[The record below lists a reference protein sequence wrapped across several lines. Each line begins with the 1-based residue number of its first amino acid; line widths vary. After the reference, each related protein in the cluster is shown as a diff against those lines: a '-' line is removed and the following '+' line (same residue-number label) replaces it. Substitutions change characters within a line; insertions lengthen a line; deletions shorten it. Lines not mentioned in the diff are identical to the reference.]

1 MKRYLVLEDGCVFEG
16 TAIGS
21 DEFKT
26 GELIFTN
33 AMSGYQEMLTDSVY
47 CGQIIVCTFPMIGN
61 VGINRDDFESMIP
74 MLYGLVV
81 SECCDEGS
89 NFRCDQSLNEFMKQ
103 KKIPGIAGVDTRA
116 IVRKIRDEGVMKA
129 SFCDDEKQLEAM
141 KAELKQSTLEKCL
154 SARVTT
160 PRPFPIPNR
169 GHKLVLVDFGCK
181 YGVIRELS
189 ERDCD
194 VLVVPCTSSIDEI
207 MAFRPEGIVL
217 SSGPGDPA
225 DCTEAIEMIRA
236 CENTAMLG
244 IGLGAEVMALAAGI
258 KVSKMKSGHHGSSIP
273 VRNHRNNRIEFT
285 SQNHGYEIDK
295 AMPAD
300 CELLYSALNDGSVE
314 GFKRNHQIGVCFN
327 PEGAPGNSE
336 CSYLFDEFLDLLK
349 ERGIKNA

>member
-1 MKRYLVLEDGCVFEG
+1 MKRYLVLEDGSIFEG

-33 AMSGYQEMLTDSVY
+33 AMSGYQEMLTDSAY
-47 CGQIIVCTFPMIGN
+47 CGQIVVCTYPMIGN

-74 MLYGLVV
+74 TLYGLVV
-81 SECCDEGS
+81 SECCEAGS

-103 KKIPGIAGVDTRA
+103 KQIPGIAGVDTRS

-129 SFCDDEKQLEAM
+129 VFCDDESQLTACVDR
-141 KAELKQSTLEKCL
+141 LKHTEEEKRL
-154 SARVTT
+154 SVKVTT

-169 GHKLVLVDFGCK
+169 GQKLILVDFGCK

-194 VLVVPCTSSIDEI
+194 VLVVPCTSSIEEI
-207 MAFRPEGIVL
+207 MASRPEGIVL
-217 SSGPGDPA
+217 SSGPGNPA
-225 DCTEAIEMIRA
+225 DCTEAIEMIKA
-236 CENTAMLG
+236 CQDTPMLG
-244 IGLGAEVMALAAGI
+244 IGLGAEVMALAAGM
-258 KVSKMKSGHHGSSIP
+258 KVKKMKTGHHGSSIP
-273 VRNHRNNRIEFT
+273 VRNLKDGRIQFT

-295 AMPAD
+295 EVPAD
-300 CELLYSALNDGSVE
+300 CEITYTALNDGSVE
-314 GFKRNHQIGVCFN
+314 GFKYKQQMGVCFN
-327 PEGAPGNSE
+327 LEGAPGNSE
-336 CSYLFDEFLDLLK
+336 CSDVFDEFLNLLK

>member
-1 MKRYLVLEDGCVFEG
+1 MKRYLVLEDGSVFEG

-21 DEFKT
+21 NEFKT

-33 AMSGYQEMLTDSVY
+33 AMSGYQEMLTDSAY
-47 CGQIIVCTFPMIGN
+47 CGQIIVCTYPMIGN

-74 MLYGLVV
+74 SLYGLVV
-81 SECCDEGS
+81 SECCEEGS

-103 KKIPGIAGVDTRA
+103 KQVPGIVGVDTRA
-116 IVRKIRDEGVMKA
+116 IVRKIRNEGVMKA
-129 SFCDDEKQLEAM
+129 VFCDDEAQLETVIDH
-141 KAELKQSTLEKCL
+141 LKQADDEVRL
-154 SARVTT
+154 SAKVTT

-194 VLVVPCTSSIDEI
+194 VLVVPCTSTIDEI

-217 SSGPGDPA
+217 SSGPGNPA
-225 DCTEAIEMIRA
+225 DCVEAIEMIKA
-236 CENTAMLG
+236 CGDTAMFG
-244 IGLGAEVMALAAGI
+244 IGLGAEVMALAAGF
-258 KVSKMKSGHHGSSIP
+258 KVNKMKSGHHGSSIP
-273 VRNHRNNRIEFT
+273 VRNHRTNRIEFT

-295 AMPAD
+295 ELPAE
-300 CELLYSALNDGSVE
+300 CELLYTALNDGSVE
-314 GFKRNHQIGVCFN
+314 GFKRHHQIGVCFN

-336 CSYLFDEFLDLLK
+336 CSYLFDEFLNLLK
-349 ERGIKNA
+349 ERGNKNA

>member
-1 MKRYLVLEDGCVFEG
+1 MKRYLVLEDGCIFEG

-33 AMSGYQEMLTDSVY
+33 AMSGYQEMLTDGAY
-47 CGQIIVCTFPMIGN
+47 CGQIVVCTFPMIGN

-74 MLYGLVV
+74 SLYGLVV

-103 KKIPGIAGVDTRA
+103 KHIPGIAGVDTRA

-129 SFCDDEKQLEAM
+129 VFCDDESQLEVVI
-141 KAELKQSTLEKCL
+141 EQLKHTEEEKRL
-154 SARVTT
+154 SVKSTT

-169 GHKLVLVDFGCK
+169 GQKLVLVDFGCK

-194 VLVVPCTSSIDEI
+194 VLVVPCTSTIDEI
-207 MAFRPEGIVL
+207 MASRPEGIVL
-217 SSGPGDPA
+217 SSGPGNPA
-225 DCTEAIEMIRA
+225 DCTEAIEMIKA
-236 CENTAMLG
+236 CQDIPMLG
-244 IGLGAEVMALAAGI
+244 IGLGAEVMALAAGM
-258 KVSKMKSGHHGSSIP
+258 KVKKMKTGHHGNSIP
-273 VRNHRNNRIEFT
+273 VRNLLDGRIQFT

-295 AMPAD
+295 DIPAD
-300 CELLYSALNDGSVE
+300 CEITYTALNDGSVE
-314 GFKRNHQIGVCFN
+314 GFKHKQQIGVCFN
-327 PEGAPGNSE
+327 LEGAPGNSE
-336 CSYLFDEFLDLLK
+336 CIAVFDEFLNLLK
-349 ERGIKNA
+349 ERGTKNA